1 MKKYTALGLAFML
14 AMPAMST
21 AALADGTEPEET
33 EIEEVVEN
41 ENENEN
47 ENVENEET
55 TEDTTEETTEEG
67 TGLELEELDSLSLE
81 EAVERALNNSPML
94 IEMKYQ
100 TEILESQYGD
110 ANHNFRDLERDIK
123 DLEDTREDLRDMQ
136 SSGGGRTF
144 QERLAIQNQLELIDD
159 KIKGLEDAL
168 ENLKSGKATLAYNE
182 AEFEES
188 VKMTATAN
196 FSQLLMTKD
205 QLGLQRQAYQ
215 SKEKEMAVLKLQYDL
230 GMVSLDDYN
239 KNRRDLLR
247 QKTDLKKAEEQY
259 TKDMVEYT
267 LDLGIGYHAAFE
279 LEPMELD
286 NLELLEQE
294 TETSELVEN
303 SFVYKKQLET
313 ISLAEYTRD
322 QVYEDDDST
331 SFQKTEQD
339 LNVELEKEKLVQLKL
354 DLEEAIRTLYHDVAV
369 GYQALEDAELDYQ
382 YAKEDYEILRK
393 QYELGLISRI
403 NYELASTSVDQ
414 ARIAY
419 EGAKQSYFLL
429 TKQVE
434 MLEAGVIQT
443 GA

>member
-21 AALADGTEPEET
+21 AALADGMEPEET
-33 EIEEVVEN
+33 ETEEVVEN
-41 ENENEN
+41 ENENKNEN
-47 ENVENEET
+47 ENVEG
-55 TEDTTEETTEEG
+55 EDTTEETTEEG
-67 TGLELEELDSLSLE
+67 PGLELEELDSLSLE

-94 IEMKYQ
+94 MEMKYQ
-100 TEILESQYGD
+100 TEIMEVQHGEL
-110 ANHNFRDLERDIK
+110 NHNFRDIERDIR
-123 DLEDTREDLRDMQ
+123 DLERTRDKLKEAQRT
-136 SSGGGRTF
+136 GPERTF
-144 QERLAIQNQLELIDD
+144 TQRLQIQTQLEALDD
-159 KIKGLEDAL
+159 SIKTLKDRL
-168 ENLKSGKATLAYNE
+168 ENLKSGQATLAYNE
-182 AEFEES
+182 AEYTES
-188 VKMTATAN
+188 VKFTAAAN

-205 QLGLQRQAYQ
+205 QLGLQKQAYQ

-230 GMVSLDDYN
+230 GMVSLDEYN

-267 LDLGIGYHAAFE
+267 LDLSIGYHAAFE
-279 LEPMELD
+279 LEPLELD

-303 SFVYKKQLET
+303 SFAYKKQLET
-313 ISLAEYTRD
+313 ISMAEYTRD
-322 QVYEDDDST
+322 QVYDDEDST
-331 SFQKTEQD
+331 SFQKTEAD
-339 LNVELEKEKLVQLKL
+339 LNVELEKEKLAQLKL

-382 YAKEDYEILRK
+382 YAKEDYETLRK

-403 NYELASTSVDQ
+403 NYELASTTVDQ